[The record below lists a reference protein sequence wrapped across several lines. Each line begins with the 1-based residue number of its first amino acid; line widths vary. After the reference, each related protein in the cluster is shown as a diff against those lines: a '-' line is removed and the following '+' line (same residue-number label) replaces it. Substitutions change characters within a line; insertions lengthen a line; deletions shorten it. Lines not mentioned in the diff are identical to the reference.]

1 MDMYTPNFLRGSGL
15 QVAIRTEQNQQS
27 VGQIEHTPALAFH
40 GRLCALLFIH
50 ILRIGLNLQQ

>member
-1 MDMYTPNFLRGSGL
+1 MDVYTPDFLRGSGL

-40 GRLCALLFIH
+40 GRLCPLLYLIV
-50 ILRIGLNLQQ
+50 GCQN